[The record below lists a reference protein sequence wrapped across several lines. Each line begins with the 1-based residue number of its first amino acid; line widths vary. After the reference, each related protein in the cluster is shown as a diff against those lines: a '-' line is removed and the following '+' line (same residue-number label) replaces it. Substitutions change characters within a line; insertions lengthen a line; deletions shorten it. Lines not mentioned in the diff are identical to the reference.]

1 MYFVTETIAQGEIHS
16 PAASSMS
23 EYDSDETAIGRDFSE
38 ASDDDQESRTPK
50 KIKPP
55 EDGETARAVAL
66 PTQGEWEIKQR
77 SYHDL

>member
-38 ASDDDQESRTPK
+38 ASDDDQESK

-55 EDGETARAVAL
+55 EKGESARAVAL
-66 PTQGEWEIKQR
+66 STQGEWEIN
-77 SYHDL
+77 